1 MSLVDGSGPPPLEP
15 HSPPRGRKV
24 AGTLASRF
32 ATVALG
38 GAGTVVAARA
48 LGPPGQGTYQVVVTV
63 GLVAI
68 SLGHLSIEQANTYLW
83 HRGASRQVLA
93 TNAVLLGLVSGVGA
107 SAIAWIVTSVIGVG
121 AFSTSDRRYLGI
133 VLLAIPGS
141 MISLYLANICTLD
154 DRIGRVN
161 AARLLAVGGQFVF
174 LLILFI
180 NHRLNVMEAVATWA
194 VIAALPCVILAP
206 GLHIRLSA
214 LSWKTLGAALAIGL
228 RYHWAMAALFLLWR
242 VDTFILNALSTR
254 QQVGL
259 YAIAVPLAELLYLF
273 VDSVSV
279 VYIPRQLSNQSREA
293 AQLTAR
299 LSRINLL
306 LCCGGAVCIAACS
319 PVLLPAVFGSSYSGS
334 VAPLLV
340 ILPGVVALGIIRPL
354 QVMLLRL
361 NRPVIVSAFC
371 FSALV
376 VNIVVNLA
384 LIPTLGAVGAS
395 ASSTIAYVGLAA
407 GYGAWFLRSYGVHA
421 QEMVPGW
428 DDVKD
433 VYWVTRRTLHRVR
446 AASHKARV

>member
-1 MSLVDGSGPPPLEP
+1 MSLVDGPRPPPLEP
-15 HSPPRGRKV
+15 ASPPRGRKV
-24 AGTLASRF
+24 AGTLASRL
-32 ATVALG
+32 ATVAVG

-48 LGPPGQGTYQVVVTV
+48 LGPSGQGTYQVVVTV

-83 HRGASRQVLA
+83 HRGEGRQVLA

-107 SAIAWIVTSVIGVG
+107 SAVAWLVTSVIGAG
-121 AFSTSDRRYLGI
+121 GFSASDRRYLGI

-141 MISLYLANICTLD
+141 MVSLYLSNICTLD

-161 AARLLAVGGQFVF
+161 AARLLAVGGQFIF
-174 LLILFI
+174 LLILFV
-180 NHRLNVMEAVATWA
+180 NHRLNVIAAVATWA

-206 GLHIRLSA
+206 GLHIRLRA
-214 LSWKTLGAALAIGL
+214 FSWKTVGSALAIGL

-242 VDTFILNALSTR
+242 VDTFVLNALSTR

-279 VYIPRQLSNQSREA
+279 VFIPRQLSNQSREA

-299 LSRINLL
+299 LCRINFLM
-306 LCCGGAVCIAACS
+306 CCGGAVGIAAFS
-319 PVLLPAVFGSSYSGS
+319 PLLLPALFGTSYSGS

-361 NRPVIVSAFC
+361 NRPSIVSAFC

-395 ASSTIAYVGLAA
+395 ASSTVAYVGLAA
-407 GYGAWFLRSYGVHA
+407 GYCAWFLRAYGLHA
-421 QEMVPGW
+421 QEIVPGW
-428 DDVKD
+428 DDVTD
-433 VYWVTRRTLHRVR
+433 LYWMTRRALGRVR
-446 AASHKARV
+446 SASDRARA